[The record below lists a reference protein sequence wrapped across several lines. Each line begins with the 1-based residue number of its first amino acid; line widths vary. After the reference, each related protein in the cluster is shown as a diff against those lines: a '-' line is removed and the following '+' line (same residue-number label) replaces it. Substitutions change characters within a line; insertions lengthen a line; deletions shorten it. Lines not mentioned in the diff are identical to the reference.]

1 MAKTGARSGQS
12 FQGWRMVALIF
23 VILNC
28 SLGVNFAVYG
38 ALVDAIQ
45 TSFATSRALAA
56 AGLSMLTLALGLL
69 SPLVGGLMRRVSIRT
84 LMLTG
89 IMLNALGFFLLTQV
103 SHIGLLLGIYM
114 LLIGPGF
121 ALSGPV
127 PCTAIIANWFDSGRG
142 KALGIINMP
151 VGNSLMPLLAAAIL
165 ATYGLRATFL
175 GQGIVLIAM
184 LPLIWLVV
192 DHPGRIGQH
201 ALGASP
207 DQENETGQSTSM
219 AAGQILRSPPF
230 LVLTLGVSLL
240 SAAGLVM
247 VTHIVALA
255 MDRGVALAPASLLL
269 SAFGLAGVV
278 GAPLFGWIADRIG
291 GGRAF
296 ALLGLI
302 QIPAWLGLMVA
313 GSDLPALLGLTF
325 AIGLCCNAILPLF
338 GSLMG
343 SWLGS
348 ANVGLGMGL
357 CYLLQIPFMF
367 GAGPLAGAMFDRF
380 GGYGPT
386 ILLHVGTFA
395 LIGLL
400 FLLYRPRP
408 I

>member
-1 MAKTGARSGQS
+1 
-12 FQGWRMVALIF
+12 
-23 VILNC
+23 
-28 SLGVNFAVYG
+28 
-38 ALVDAIQ
+38 
-45 TSFATSRALAA
+45 
-56 AGLSMLTLALGLL
+56 
-69 SPLVGGLMRRVSIRT
+69 
-84 LMLTG
+84 MLTG
-89 IMLNALGFFLLTQV
+89 MALNALGFFLLTQV
-103 SHIGLLLGIYM
+103 SHIGLLLTIYM

-201 ALGASP
+201 ALGASS
-207 DQENETGQSTSM
+207 DQENEKSQSTSM
-219 AAGQILRSPPF
+219 TAGQILRSPPF

-255 MDRGVALAPASLLL
+255 MDRGIALAPASLLL

-302 QIPAWLGLMVA
+302 QIPAWLGLLVA
-313 GSDLPALLGLTF
+313 GSDLASLLGLTF

-343 SWLGS
+343 NWLGS
-348 ANVGLGMGL
+348 SNVGLGMGL

-386 ILLHVGTFA
+386 ILLHVGSFA

-408 I
+408 V